1 MLRVDRVIDLK
12 VLKMVR
18 LVAPSAET
26 YTANKALGRRFMKLI
41 AVRFEVR
48 AGESLN
54 LPYPF
59 WAGHAVGQLVALADI
74 ARHPLGPRCT
84 PIA

>member
-1 MLRVDRVIDLK
+1 MLTVDRVINLQF
-12 VLKMVR
+12 LKMVR

-26 YTANKALGRRFMKLI
+26 YTAKKVLGGRFMKLI
-41 AVRFEVR
+41 NVRFEVR

-59 WAGHAVGQLVALADI
+59 WAGYAVGQRVTLAEV

>member
-12 VLKMVR
+12 FLKMVR

-26 YTANKALGRRFMKLI
+26 YTASKVLGGRFMKMI
-41 AVRFEVR
+41 NIRFEVR
-48 AGESLN
+48 AGESLH

-59 WAGHAVGQLVALADI
+59 WAAYAVGQRVALADI
-74 ARHPLGPRCT
+74 ARHPLGPRYT
-84 PIA
+84 PIV